1 MLSGAVVLEFVQ
13 AIAGRIAQVVECLR
27 PVQHFELVERT
38 TSEVCR
44 DVFAPQSI
52 PDPLGLGAR
61 VGEGADHLASVR
73 HGMGEDDVRQF
84 LRFGF
89 GQIEWQACNLNCK
102 IRP

>member
-1 MLSGAVVLEFVQ
+1 MLPGTVVLEFVQ
-13 AIAGRIAQVVECLR
+13 AIAGRIAQIVQGPR
-27 PVQHFELVERT
+27 PVQHPEFVERSA
-38 TSEVCR
+38 SEVRR
-44 DVFAPQSI
+44 DALAPQAI
-52 PDPLGLGAR
+52 PDALGLGAG